1 VREDKERGIRLCAQ
15 THMRMCVFVLRERG
29 EREREREREREG
41 AGVVE
46 RKRESLYACM
56 SL

>member
-41 AGVVE
+41 ACVVE